1 MHKLLFQFWTDI
13 QSGNKPLNLQLIIKL
28 INIYVACIKRDI
40 STLTHS
46 IQSKKHN
53 VLVNTFDNI
62 KLKLRIKKKKNGHP
76 FEWR

>member
-62 KLKLRIKKKKNGHP
+62 KLKLRIKKKKKWTP
-76 FEWR
+76 V